1 MHGFSIYMNLKL
13 ASAHQHRKIWRS
25 CPPSFVMFAF
35 VVNSILFSFSNI
47 QAVNLLADIGGQLGL
62 WIGISALT
70 CCEVL
75 ELVLMLVQRMFRKM
89 KNKRRKM
96 ETAF

>member
-1 MHGFSIYMNLKL
+1 MNFKL
-13 ASAHQHRKIWRS
+13 ADEHQYRQIWKR
-25 CPPSFVMFAF
+25 CPPSFVMFTF
-35 VVNSILFSFSNI
+35 VLNYLLFFFFFSNI

-75 ELVLMLVQRMFRKM
+75 ELVLMLVQRMFKNM
-89 KNKRRKM
+89 KNKGRRM
-96 ETAF
+96 DTAL